1 MQDAMSTSDSIRVDR
16 LNDRQVADRYLNL
29 SRLWVEKLVSKAFLK
44 LVDSEQLASETVL
57 RLILWMSKQ
66 SEESYLQIRDLDC
79 ICRTIAKR
87 VAIQAIRDARRFNR
101 TESILAISLEDYL
114 GEACTKSEVDPQQ
127 IAMHHELVQKVL
139 KGLHPS
145 EAMILELRLSGWTNS
160 EIGHHTGVSAR
171 QIQSKFIR
179 IKTKL
184 SKSLKFVPQAARLRP
199 QAPQDSGLRT
209 QDSGLRTQDSALSTQ
224 HSALSTQD

>member
-1 MQDAMSTSDSIRVDR
+1 MV
-16 LNDRQVADRYLNL
+16 
-29 SRLWVEKLVSKAFLK
+29 SRPFLK

-57 RLILWMSKQ
+57 RLILWLRKQ
-66 SEESYLQIRDLDC
+66 LEESDLQIRDIDC
-79 ICRTIAKR
+79 VCRTIAKR
-87 VAIQAIRDARRFNR
+87 VALQAIRDARRCNR

-114 GEACTKSEVDPQQ
+114 GEACTKSEEDPQQ

-145 EAMILELRLSGWTNS
+145 EAMILELRLSGWTNL

-171 QIQSKFIR
+171 QIQSNFIR

-184 SKSLKFVPQAARLRP
+184 SKNLKFVRQAASGT
-199 QAPQDSGLRT
+199 PQDSGLRT
-209 QDSGLRTQDSALSTQ
+209 QD
-224 HSALSTQD
+224 